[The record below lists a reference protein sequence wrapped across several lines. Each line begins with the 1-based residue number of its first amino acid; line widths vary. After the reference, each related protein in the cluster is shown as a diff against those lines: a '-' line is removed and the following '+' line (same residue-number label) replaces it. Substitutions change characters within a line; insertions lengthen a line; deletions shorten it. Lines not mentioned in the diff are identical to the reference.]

1 MSIRVKLVTLV
12 LGMVILISGA
22 MSVYFILQAPIERIE
37 RERKVLDH
45 LSEATIMLQMEVNRL
60 DSAIFVTGRPRFEEA
75 RKNFRQA
82 FDDLRNVEYLRQS
95 DASLAEAIDIIGR
108 LQQLSQEHLA
118 NVETM
123 YNELYQNAEDLF
135 VFPDNITFRRFY
147 LEDPVADKRPQIKTL
162 AIYNLSRFDSAV
174 NILSDSLESTFGVI
188 AEQGSLID
196 SRIDAIQRGA
206 ARIAAAIIGV
216 FVILVAMIA
225 LLFANTLARNVIV
238 IAGGVHGLSE
248 GDLSVSFDLKS
259 RDEIGKL
266 SQQMNEFIRSLDGAI
281 LGIKDAAG
289 RNSQVRDQL
298 MDATH
303 RTGSSLSD
311 MRQAVQNVE
320 EQARLL
326 EARVTDTRSS
336 VSSIAGGISQL
347 DLRISDQIAM
357 VEESTAS
364 ITQMLASIGNMAKL
378 AERDKDLS
386 DSLVKT
392 SDAGKEVF
400 LAAFEKI
407 EAITERI
414 GKIEE
419 MIEIIDNIAGQT
431 NLLAMNA
438 AIEAAHAGDAGKGFA
453 VVADEIRKLAEAS
466 SEGSRE
472 IATSVHGI
480 IESIESAREGSEETS
495 KAFGE
500 IEDKIQHVSRSVAE
514 ISTSLAE
521 SDEGGRQILVAM
533 TQLRELSSNI
543 NTESS
548 TVAENTRS
556 IEATMGELDKIAESV
571 RTAMSSIGDRSTDI
585 QEVADITEGLA
596 KELTEVGKDLEQRI
610 SHFKTS
616 AEGSN
621 AVREDSAADEAVP
634 EPSAEAAGAGD
645 DTVAELESVVD
656 HETVHEEEPSREV
669 FLENDIVKA
678 RAKLISDDEEE

>member
-1 MSIRVKLVTLV
+1 
-12 LGMVILISGA
+12 MVILISGA
-22 MSVYFILQAPIERIE
+22 MSVYFILQAPVERIE
-37 RERKVLDH
+37 HERAALDH
-45 LSEATIMLQMEVNRL
+45 LSEATITLQMEVNRL
-60 DSAIFVTGRPRFEEA
+60 DTTTFVTGRPRYEEA
-75 RKNFRQA
+75 RKNYRQA

-108 LQQLSQEHLA
+108 LQELSQGNLE
-118 NVETM
+118 NVEMM
-123 YNELYQNAEDLF
+123 YDELYLNAEDLF
-135 VFPDNITFRRFY
+135 GLPDNITFRRFY
-147 LEDPVADKRPQIKTL
+147 LEDPVADLKPHIKTI
-162 AIYNLSRFDSAV
+162 AQYNLFRFDTAV
-174 NILSDSLESTFGVI
+174 SNLSEGLELTLKVI
-188 AEQGSLID
+188 AEQGAI
-196 SRIDAIQRGA
+196 IDARINAIRTGA

-298 MDATH
+298 MSATH

-514 ISTSLAE
+514 ISTSLDE